1 MIAELA
7 AASVRHRKV
16 VLVVWILAAA
26 LAAAA
31 ALGLRLDALPDVTGN
46 QVQVLTRAPG
56 LTPEE
61 VERRVTRPIEAALGG
76 MPGLTLHRSTSR
88 YGLSAVTAVF
98 ADDVDPFRARQLVA
112 EKLTAVAGALPAGVD
127 PPELGPL
134 TGGLG
139 EIYHLILR
147 SPSRSP
153 AELLDLATYEVAP
166 ILRAVSGVV
175 EVNTWGGARRRF
187 EVRADPVRMARA
199 GVVLAELRD
208 AVERAIGVVPG
219 DAVAA
224 NTGQRLIRGDAGIA
238 RAADLLDVVVA
249 RRGDATVRVRDLGTV
264 GDGAVPRIGAATA
277 DGGGEVVYLMAQM
290 LRGANA
296 RDVTRALRARMPDV
310 ERVLPDDVAVEL
322 VYDRAILVDA
332 TLGTL
337 AKNLIEGGALVIV
350 VLLLSLGSLRAGLVV
365 ALAIPAAMLGAAA
378 VMREFGVGG
387 NLMSL
392 GAIDFG
398 LLVDGAVVMVEHT
411 FHVRGRDPTAPL
423 AEQVE
428 DAVRE
433 VARPVFAAVLVIV
446 LVYVPVLALTGVE
459 GKLYRPMAITVV
471 LALVVALVFSLT
483 LVPAAL
489 ASGAARRLPARD
501 PIVIRLLDAVYG
513 WLLPRVTARPVAVAA
528 AAIAALIAAGAL
540 FARAGVALTP
550 ELDEGD
556 LVVQTT
562 RAPDLRVDEAVA
574 AATRMEAALRAR
586 VPEIRQIVSRLGSP
600 AIATDTMGLDQAD
613 VFVGLHPRARWRPGL
628 DRAGLIA
635 EMQAVID
642 LATPGSE
649 PAFTQPI
656 QMRFNE
662 LLGGSSTDVALAV
675 VGDDLAALWQ
685 VARALTAAL
694 AGVRGVVDARI
705 LAPPEVGVI
714 DVRPSPLA
722 AARVGLS
729 SGDVLDAVA
738 ALRLGLPAGVAY
750 VGARAV
756 PVVVTLGAA
765 PPTAD
770 GVAAARLP
778 APGGLT
784 VALRDVAAVEAR
796 TAAGM
801 IAHEEGK
808 RRLVIGWNVRGRD
821 LGGALADARAR
832 VDAVALPAGI
842 RLAWGGQ
849 YQALEEAK
857 ARLALVVPA
866 VLVLILV
873 VLGLTF
879 GHVRPALIVFGHV
892 PFAGVGGI
900 AALTARGLPL
910 SVAAAVGFIALS
922 GIAVMNGV
930 VLMAEIR
937 RREALGEAPGPAAHG
952 AALARC
958 RPVSMTAMVAALG
971 FVPMALASGVGAEVQ
986 RPLATVVVGGL
997 VSSTTLTLLVLP
1009 TLYPLLV
1016 GRRARAA

>member
-1 MIAELA
+1 VPW
-7 AASVRHRKV
+7 S
-16 VLVVWILAAA
+16 WSS
-26 LAAAA
+26 
-31 ALGLRLDALPDVTGN
+31 
-46 QVQVLTRAPG
+46 
-56 LTPEE
+56 TP
-61 VERRVTRPIEAALGG
+61 
-76 MPGLTLHRSTSR
+76 STS
-88 YGLSAVTAVF
+88 
-98 ADDVDPFRARQLVA
+98 
-112 EKLTAVAGALPAGVD
+112 AVA
-127 PPELGPL
+127 
-134 TGGLG
+134 
-139 EIYHLILR
+139 I
-147 SPSRSP
+147 
-153 AELLDLATYEVAP
+153 
-166 ILRAVSGVV
+166 
-175 EVNTWGGARRRF
+175 
-187 EVRADPVRMARA
+187 
-199 GVVLAELRD
+199 
-208 AVERAIGVVPG
+208 
-219 DAVAA
+219 
-224 NTGQRLIRGDAGIA
+224 
-238 RAADLLDVVVA
+238 
-249 RRGDATVRVRDLGTV
+249 
-264 GDGAVPRIGAATA
+264 
-277 DGGGEVVYLMAQM
+277 
-290 LRGANA
+290 
-296 RDVTRALRARMPDV
+296 
-310 ERVLPDDVAVEL
+310 
-322 VYDRAILVDA
+322 
-332 TLGTL
+332 
-337 AKNLIEGGALVIV
+337 
-350 VLLLSLGSLRAGLVV
+350 
-365 ALAIPAAMLGAAA
+365 
-378 VMREFGVGG
+378 
-387 NLMSL
+387 
-392 GAIDFG
+392 
-398 LLVDGAVVMVEHT
+398 
-411 FHVRGRDPTAPL
+411 PTAPL

-821 LGGALADARAR
+821 LGGALADARTR

-922 GIAVMNGV
+922 GHRGH
-930 VLMAEIR
+930 ER
-937 RREALGEAPGPAAHG
+937 RRAHGRDPATRGAGRSARAGRPRRGPGALSAGQHDCDGGGAGLRADGAGVGRRRRGPAALGDGGGRRPGVVDDPDPAG
-952 AALARC
+952 AADLVPAAGRSPGEGGVRILVVEDEARLAGLIARGLGEEGHQVTIAVTAAAATAAIGLGWDVVILDWGLPDQDGVTLLARW
-958 RPVSMTAMVAALG
+958 RRRGIDVPVLMLTARGATGERVTGLRAGADDYLIKPFDFEELLARLDAVTRRTRATGPARVGRLILDERSRTLGADERVVALSPRELDVARVLVTRAGDVMTRAEL
-971 FVPMALASGVGAEVQ
+971 LAEVWG
-986 RPLATVVVGGL
+986 RDFDGPPNVVDVYVGYLRAKLRELDEPAVIETVRGL
-997 VSSTTLTLLVLP
+997 GYRLV
-1009 TLYPLLV
+1009 
-1016 GRRARAA
+1016 AR